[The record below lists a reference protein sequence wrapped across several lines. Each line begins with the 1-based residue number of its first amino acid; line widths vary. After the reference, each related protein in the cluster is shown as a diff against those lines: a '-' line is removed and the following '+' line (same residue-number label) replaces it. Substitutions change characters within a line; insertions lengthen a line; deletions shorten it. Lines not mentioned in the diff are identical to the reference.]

1 MEKISGESFWGQL
14 IKGTI
19 TAVAITL
26 VSVLAFALVL
36 SLTDLGDEV
45 IKPVN
50 QFIKLLA
57 IFCGCALSVRG
68 EKGFLKGA
76 AIGCFSTVFSFLI
89 FGLIGGGLNF
99 GWGVLIDL
107 VCGAVMGALSGAITV
122 NLPGRR

>member
-1 MEKISGESFWGQL
+1 MEKINGESFLGQL
-14 IKGTI
+14 VKGTI
-19 TAVAITL
+19 TAVAVTL

-50 QFIKLLA
+50 QFIKLLS

-68 EKGFLKGA
+68 EKGFLKGM
-76 AIGCFSTVFSFLI
+76 AIGFAATLFSFLI

-99 GWGVLIDL
+99 GWGVLIDF